1 MRLSNQVWQATGL
14 LACVAGVRKGRGRAW
29 DRALSP
35 SRALARP
42 KFPLPLPL
50 PLLTPVTHAT
60 GARRSA
66 EMNLASHKGLLNPR
80 LVWSVCRS
88 LGKTVH
94 TFGKFLATPLIWY
107 ANFASSY
114 HVIRHRSNKMIVP
127 LYTVQRVQWGGRFDC
142 RRNILSNFDG
152 WRLNYRAFDGWRL
165 LSENWIQTF

>member
-1 MRLSNQVWQATGL
+1 MCLVSCYVIEEGFKENWRGRTFPWMIWMMRLSNQVWQATGL

-35 SRALARP
+35 SRSRAP
-42 KFPLPLPL
+42 KIPPSPSPFNACHTRYWGSPERRDEFGKSQS
-50 PLLTPVTHAT
+50 LT
-60 GARRSA
+60 
-66 EMNLASHKGLLNPR
+66 KPR

-127 LYTVQRVQWGGRFDC
+127 LYTV
-142 RRNILSNFDG
+142 
-152 WRLNYRAFDGWRL
+152 
-165 LSENWIQTF
+165 